1 MAVQQNNNNHISFA
15 TLAGFLGGIGLC
27 VGSVVMSTNNY
38 MVFLDMPSFLMV
50 IGGTLAVAFISFE
63 PKYVLGSLQDVMS
76 ILFAHR
82 EGQAILKNEVGRII
96 RWGYVVQKNGLKGL
110 EADATVT
117 VKNDTFMLFGID
129 LVTAGYTGDEIKK
142 ILESA
147 SESAYKRAHMRSD
160 VLKMMAGTSPAFGM
174 IGTLVGLIIMLG
186 NLNDPSA
193 IGPGMAVALIT
204 TLYGILAARL
214 LFLPAATKVNQ
225 REDIVLFRNILI
237 AEGLSMLAER
247 KSPRYIQDRMNAY
260 ISPGEHFLI
269 DRDLQRK
276 DRTGAP
282 AGSPEAQAQAQTQSQ
297 PAISPEASGSNGEST
312 P

>member
-1 MAVQQNNNNHISFA
+1 MSVA
-15 TLAGFLGGIGLC
+15 TLAGFLSGIILC
-27 VGSVVMSTNNY
+27 VGSVIMSTNNY
-38 MVFLDMPSFLMV
+38 MMFLDIPSFLMV
-50 IGGTLAVAFISFE
+50 GGGTLAVAFISFE
-63 PKYVLGSLQDVMS
+63 PKYVTGSLQDVAS

-82 EGQAILKNEVGRII
+82 EGQSILKNEVGRII
-96 RWGYVVQKNGLKGL
+96 RWGYIVQRNGLKGL
-110 EADATVT
+110 ETDAATT
-117 VKNDTFMLFGID
+117 VKNDTFMVFGID

-160 VLKMMAGTSPAFGM
+160 VLKMMASTSPAFGM

-247 KSPRYIQDRMNAY
+247 RSPRYIQDRMNAY
-260 ISPGEHFLI
+260 ISPNEHFLI

-276 DRTGAP
+276 DKEGAP
-282 AGSPEAQAQAQTQSQ
+282 AAANGVSAASPASPAASAQS
-297 PAISPEASGSNGEST
+297 PASSSGNTGT
-312 P
+312 PS

>member
-1 MAVQQNNNNHISFA
+1 MSVHNSNSNHISFA
-15 TLAGFLGGIGLC
+15 TLAGFLVGIGLC

-38 MVFLDMPSFLMV
+38 MMFLDMPSFLMV

-63 PKYVLGSLQDVMS
+63 PKYVTGSLQDVMS

-110 EADATVT
+110 ESDAAIT

-129 LVTAGYTGDEIKK
+129 LVTAGYTGEEIKK
-142 ILESA
+142 ILASA

-160 VLKMMAGTSPAFGM
+160 VLKMMAATSPAFGM

-193 IGPGMAVALIT
+193 IGPGMAVALIS
-204 TLYGILAARL
+204 TLYGILAARI

-225 REDIVLFRNILI
+225 REDIVLFRNVLI

-260 ISPGEHFLI
+260 ISPSEHFLI
-269 DRDLQRK
+269 DRDMQSK
-276 DRTGAP
+276 DRSGTP
-282 AGSPEAQAQAQTQSQ
+282 AGLG
-297 PAISPEASGSNGEST
+297 SGNRETIVEGREKST
-312 P
+312 S